1 MPLNLSWLTSIFFS
15 FVVNYDQRH
24 VHLVQRWELLQ
35 RLLETREI
43 PWKRRGGLHA
53 WKGLKFG
60 FETQFY
66 SSFFVIPM
74 IFLEQCCWSDGRI
87 YKGDWVNGKAH
98 GYGKEI
104 RPDGSIRHDGKWDND
119 KPIS

>member
-1 MPLNLSWLTSIFFS
+1 MGAFTKAPGNKGNTMEKARWVRCVERSNLGSNRNSYGTTLIL
-15 FVVNYDQRH
+15 FVV
-24 VHLVQRWELLQ
+24 
-35 RLLETREI
+35 
-43 PWKRRGGLHA
+43 
-53 WKGLKFG
+53 
-60 FETQFY
+60 
-66 SSFFVIPM
+66 PM
-74 IFLEQCCWSDGRI
+74 IVLEQCCWSDGRI